1 MSLQTNNPQTREL
14 TQLEQDIIAKVTEL
28 PKQTVE
34 DYASEF
40 GYAREFYYAI
50 QYLIWNSGDLKQD
63 LATGAITPKGM

>member
-1 MSLQTNNPQTREL
+1 MSLQMNNPQTRPL
-14 TQLEQDIIAKVTEL
+14 TQLEQDVIAKVTEL

-40 GYAREFYYAI
+40 GYTLEFYYAI

-63 LATGAITPKGM
+63 VATGAITPKGM

>member
-1 MSLQTNNPQTREL
+1 MSININNPQTRAL
-14 TQLEQDIIAKVTEL
+14 TQLERDIIAKVTEL

-40 GYAREFYYAI
+40 GYSREFYFSI

-63 LATGAITPKGM
+63 IATGAITPKGM

>member
-1 MSLQTNNPQTREL
+1 MPLQMNNPQTRAL
-14 TQLEQDIIAKVTEL
+14 TQLERDIIAKVTEL

-40 GYAREFYYAI
+40 GYAREFYFSI

-63 LATGAITPKGM
+63 VATGAITPKGM

>member
-1 MSLQTNNPQTREL
+1 MSVNMNNPQTRPL
-14 TQLEQDIIAKVTEL
+14 TQLEQAIIAKVTEL
-28 PKQTVE
+28 PRQTVE

-63 LATGAITPKGM
+63 KKTGAITPKGM

>member
-1 MSLQTNNPQTREL
+1 MSLQMNNPQTREL
-14 TQLEQDIIAKVTEL
+14 TQLEQAIITKVTEL